1 MITSA
6 RDFLAFIKETA
17 NEDFDEEAVSVMEG
31 IVDGW
36 TEEIVAAP
44 AELRDKVRGSIYQGG
59 ILGLNIAAR
68 MLRQRFRAA
77 GPTKGEDV
85 GN

>member
-6 RDFLAFIKETA
+6 RDFLQFIKETA
-17 NEDFDEEAVSVMEG
+17 NEDFDEEAVDVMAG

-36 TEEIVAAP
+36 VEEIAKAP
-44 AELRDKVRGSIYQGG
+44 ASKREQLRGAVYQGG

-68 MLRQRFRAA
+68 MLRQRFGADRPGRKSDA
-77 GPTKGEDV
+77 
-85 GN
+85 